1 MNKFMFCCALT
12 LVAGGSAQAAIYSN
26 GSLITNPTGGFGGAP
41 ISELTSPAS
50 TFGFGATSAAN
61 NRLADDFTITDAAGW
76 NINSLSFFGYL
87 TGSTTTSPA
96 TAVNYRIWSGGAPGA
111 GGSILFDFSA
121 SNQMTSTG
129 WTGIYRVLSTTPLA
143 TNRPIMEMVAA
154 GNSMLLG
161 PGTYWVDFQ
170 YAGVSFT
177 PPIVPASGP
186 GNAVQFLG
194 TTSTWGPAIDTG
206 SALQQE
212 MPFTINYTVA
222 PGPGSLGLLGVGGLL
237 AKRRRRS

>member
-1 MNKFMFCCALT
+1 MKKSMVFCALSLT
-12 LVAGGSAQAAIYSN
+12 VCGTAQAALFSN
-26 GSLITNPTGGFGGAP
+26 GSMITNPTGGFGGAP
-41 ISELTSPAS
+41 ISELIAPAG
-50 TFGFGATSAAN
+50 TFGFGATVAAN

-111 GGSILFDFSA
+111 GGSIVFDYSA
-121 SNQMTSTG
+121 SNQMTSTA
-129 WTGIYRVLSTTPLA
+129 WTGIYRVLSTTPLN
-143 TNRPIMEMVAA
+143 TQRPIMEMVAA
-154 GNSMLLG
+154 GNSMTLG

-177 PPIVPASGP
+177 PPVNPGSSP

-194 TTSTWGPAIDTG
+194 TSSTWNPLIDTG
-206 SALQQE
+206 SQLQQE
-212 MPFTINYTVA
+212 VPFLIDYTVA
-222 PGPGSLGLLGVGGLL
+222 PTPGCLALLAVGGLM

>member
-12 LVAGGSAQAAIYSN
+12 LAAGGAAHAAVYSN

-41 ISELTSPAS
+41 ISELTAPAS
-50 TFGFGATSAAN
+50 TFGFGATVAAN

-76 NINSLSFFGYL
+76 NINSLSFFAYL

-111 GGSILFDFSA
+111 GGTILYDFSA
-121 SNQMTSTG
+121 TNQMTGTS
-129 WTGIYRVLSTTPLA
+129 WTGIYRVLSTTP
-143 TNRPIMEMVAA
+143 TNTQRPIMEMVAA

-177 PPIVPASGP
+177 PPLSAA
-186 GNAVQFLG
+186 GNGRQFLG
-194 TTSTWGPAIDTG
+194 TTSTWGPATDAG
-206 SALQQE
+206 STLQME
-212 MPFTINYTVA
+212 LPFTIDYSVA
-222 PGPGSLGLLGVGGLL
+222 PAPGCLALLGVGGLM
-237 AKRRRRS
+237 AKRRRRA